1 MSGISGRAWLG
12 LVLLALLSY
21 FQYPGHIYLESD
33 TQIYVPMFE
42 RFENLGLLGR
52 DPMAVRAHTAFT
64 LYDELVRAAR
74 RVTGLPLEAALG
86 VLHVVVR
93 VTLLAGVFL
102 ITRAMGLSEGLALA
116 CAGVYALGGVV
127 RGPSVL
133 LVEYEPVPRAFAL
146 GPVALGIGFAAHRRY
161 LAAGLAGAAAFLLHA
176 TTAAPFWAVYAVL
189 LFVPDEPEE
198 MKARLRGLMPLAAA
212 ALALKVAAALQPGV
226 GEPQALLGRVDEAW
240 ERLLRMRAAYVWVSE
255 WPSIYFWQYA
265 AMLAAAAAAYWRLRH
280 FIQPVLR
287 FFVTG
292 LVALGVASLPVSYL
306 LLEKLKGAMLP
317 QIQPLRTILFLEMFT
332 MLLAL
337 VMAFEL
343 ACKQQRPAAAAWWA
357 ALALAVGVDARLLFV
372 LAPVAIAWL
381 SSSPWRWAGVAAA
394 GAIAWSKP
402 FGMALWKESYRGEL
416 LVVLLLA
423 AGMGTA
429 ASLLVRRR
437 AAGAAMAAVVIA
449 AFFLIPG
456 KARFHWSG
464 QPQNP
469 ELGAVSDWARWQT
482 DVNAVFLFAD
492 AGRGIDPGIFRAR
505 AARALYV
512 DWKGGGQMNFFHEF
526 SRIWWFRWQE
536 TLAEPFRAERLPR
549 FRELGIDYVVLSPKS
564 RLPDRPPVF
573 ENSKYLLYYLR

>member
-1 MSGISGRAWLG
+1 
-12 LVLLALLSY
+12 
-21 FQYPGHIYLESD
+21 
-33 TQIYVPMFE
+33 
-42 RFENLGLLGR
+42 
-52 DPMAVRAHTAFT
+52 RAHTAFT

-74 RVTGLPLEAALG
+74 WVTGLPLEAALG

-93 VTLLAGVFL
+93 VTLLAGIFL

-116 CAGVYALGGVV
+116 CAGVYALGGAV

-161 LAAGLAGAAAFLLHA
+161 LAAGVAGAAAFLLHA

-212 ALALKVAAALQPGV
+212 ALALKVAATLQAGV
-226 GEPQALLGRVDEAW
+226 GEPQALLGRVDGAW
-240 ERLLRMRAAYVWVSE
+240 EKLLRMRAAYVWVSE
-255 WPSIYFWQYA
+255 WPPVYFWQYG
-265 AMLAAAAAAYWRLRH
+265 AMLAAASAAYWRLRH

-292 LVALGVASLPVSYL
+292 LVVLGVASLPLSYL
-306 LLEKLKGAMLP
+306 LLEKLKWAMLP

-332 MLLAL
+332 ALLAL

-343 ACKQQRPAAAAWWA
+343 ACKEQRPAAAGWWA
-357 ALALAVGVDARLLFV
+357 AVALAVGVDPRLLFV
-372 LAPVAIAWL
+372 LAPLAIAWL

-394 GAIAWSKP
+394 GVIAWSQP

-437 AAGAAMAAVVIA
+437 VAGAAAVATVVAA

-464 QPQNP
+464 QPRNP
-469 ELGAVSDWARWQT
+469 ELGAVSDWARRQT
-482 DVNAVFLFAD
+482 DANAVFLFAD

-512 DWKGGGQMNFFHEF
+512 DWKGGGQSNFFHEF

-536 TLAEPFRAERLPR
+536 TIARPFQAEKLRR
-549 FRELGIDYVVLSPKS
+549 FRELGIDYVVLSPKN
-564 RLPDRPPVF
+564 RLADRPAAF
-573 ENSKYLLYYLR
+573 ENGKYSVYSLR